1 MPKRLVYSV
10 LTLAS
15 LAMLLLVVGFVLWQV
30 GMVALTGLVYA
41 VAGKAM
47 LLAFALMVLLGIA
60 ALLRALWR
68 DLRAYF
74 SSEARALRR
83 LLAAQALHSV
93 GRQRL
98 MAKAQQLRFWTRVKR
113 QHALAAN
120 NRRHLRDLFRAIDIE
135 LRARKAQL
143 PAERYRSLR
152 KALRDYHHRADAEGM
167 LALREQLPCR

>member
-15 LAMLLLVVGFVLWQV
+15 MAMLLFVVGFVLWQL
-30 GMVALTGLVYA
+30 GMAALTGLVYWLA
-41 VAGKAM
+41 AKTM
-47 LLAFALMVLLGIA
+47 LLAFALLVLLGIA

-74 SSEARALRR
+74 SGEARALRR
-83 LLAAQALHSV
+83 LLATHARHAV

-98 MAKAQQLRFWTRVKR
+98 IAQAQQLRFWTRIKR
-113 QHALAAN
+113 QRALALN
-120 NRRHLRDLFRAIDIE
+120 NRRHLRDLFRAIDSE
-135 LRARKAQL
+135 LRTMKSQL
-143 PAERYRSLR
+143 PAQHYRALR
-152 KALRDYHHRADAEGM
+152 KALRDYHQRANADAM